1 MYPSIPNFPGKR
13 DLQFEDQTIFRQ
25 AFHTHPPHI
34 SEYTFTNLYVWH
46 TTHPVQISQLDSSLL
61 VLRFNSIL
69 NHMNFLPPI
78 GNIPLPTLVTSLRK
92 YRRNSSPITLY
103 GLSSDQ
109 ANALEEIGI
118 EIVELRDN
126 WDYLYNV
133 SDLIS
138 LPGEKYYSKRK
149 NINKC
154 LENYTLQYS
163 PITSTVISQCLQMQ
177 TSWCNLR
184 QCDLIPGLAAE
195 NFAVKETF
203 LHYDELNLM
212 GGAIFIDDR
221 VEAFT
226 IAEQLNDDTAVIHFE
241 KANPKITGLYQVINQ
256 WFSAKVLSEYTY
268 VNREQDLGIPG
279 LRRAKMSYHPVD
291 FIKKYQA
298 TL

>member
-1 MYPSIPNFPGKR
+1 MHKSIPNFPKAR
-13 DLQFEDQTIFRQ
+13 DLRFEDLTIFHH
-25 AFHTHPPHI
+25 AFQTHPPQI
-34 SEYTFTNLYVWH
+34 SEYTFTNLYVWQ
-46 TTHPVQISQLDSSLL
+46 TTHPVQISQLHSSLL
-61 VLRFNSIL
+61 VLRFNSAE
-69 NHMNFLPPI
+69 NHMMYLPPI
-78 GNIPLPTLVTSLRK
+78 GNAPLQTIITSLHECRK
-92 YRRNSSPITLY
+92 NAIPITLY
-103 GLSSDQ
+103 GLSFEQ
-109 ANALEEIGI
+109 ANALKQIGI

-126 WDYLYNV
+126 WDYLYSA
-133 SDLIS
+133 SDLIN

-154 LENYTLQYS
+154 LENHTPQYS
-163 PITSTVISQCLQMQ
+163 SITPAVISQCLQMQ

-195 NFAVKETF
+195 NYAVKETF

-226 IAEQLNDDTAVIHFE
+226 IAEQLNDNTAVIHFE
-241 KANPKITGLYQVINQ
+241 KANPHITGLYQVINQ
-256 WFSAKVLSEYTY
+256 WFCSKALSEFTY

-279 LRRAKMSYHPVD
+279 LRRAKMSYHPVG
-291 FIKKYQA
+291 FIKKYQV